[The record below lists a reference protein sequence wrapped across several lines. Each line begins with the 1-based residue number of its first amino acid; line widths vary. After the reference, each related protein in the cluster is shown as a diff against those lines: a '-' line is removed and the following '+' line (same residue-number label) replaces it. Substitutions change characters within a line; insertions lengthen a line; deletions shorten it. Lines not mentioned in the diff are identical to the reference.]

1 MVINKAYG
9 RRATWASCIHKVN
22 STMAEDTDDHDAP
35 PDMRERHTGQPRN
48 VVLGDQGRGGTDV
61 FFAAVRMTRMPM
73 CLSDPSQPDNPLVF
87 VNRAFED
94 LTGYMAEEVL
104 GRNCRFLQGPDTDP
118 AAMDE
123 VRRAIAAKVD
133 VSVECYNH
141 RKDGSG
147 FWNALYLSPV
157 FDEAGGL
164 LYFFA
169 SQLDVTK
176 RREAEAMMQQGQR
189 MDALGSMAA
198 GVAHEF
204 GNMMTIVRGSLKQA
218 RRHPSSERQ
227 AEQLARVEW
236 GAAQATRLTQQM
248 LSFAHWQAPYS
259 NLADLGE
266 LVRNMDD
273 LMKQVA
279 GIGIALTVDAPP
291 EPLPVLVVASQLEL
305 ALFNLV
311 RNAADAMLEGGVLTI
326 STRRLNKGDAGE
338 FAVLEVADTG
348 VGMAPEV
355 ARRATEPFFTTKGR
369 GKGTGLGLSMVRDC
383 AEQCGGALEID
394 STMGQGTRIHI
405 VLPLSKGSVEGH
417 KTPVS
422 SAAPH
427 VAAR

>member
-1 MVINKAYG
+1 
-9 RRATWASCIHKVN
+9 
-22 STMAEDTDDHDAP
+22 
-35 PDMRERHTGQPRN
+35 
-48 VVLGDQGRGGTDV
+48 
-61 FFAAVRMTRMPM
+61 
-73 CLSDPSQPDNPLVF
+73 VF

-104 GRNCRFLQGPDTDP
+104 GRNCRFLQRQDTDP
-118 AAMDE
+118 AAVDE

-133 VSVECYNH
+133 VSVECYNY

-169 SQLDVTK
+169 SQLDVTQQ
-176 RREAEAMMQQGQR
+176 REAKAMMQQGQR

-204 GNMMTIVRGSLKQA
+204 GNMMTVVRGSLEQA

-227 AEQLARVEW
+227 AEQLARAEW
-236 GAAQATRLTQQM
+236 GAAQAARLTQQM
-248 LSFAHWQAPYS
+248 LSFAHRQAPTS
-259 NLADLGE
+259 KLADLGG

-291 EPLPVLVVASQLEL
+291 EPLPVLVLVVASQLEL

-311 RNAADAMLEGGVLTI
+311 RNAADAMPGGGALTI
-326 STRRLNKGDAGE
+326 STRRLYRGGAGE

-355 ARRATEPFFTTKGR
+355 ARRATEPFFTTKGQ
-369 GKGTGLGLSMVRDC
+369 GKGTGLGLSMVRAC
-383 AEQCGGALEID
+383 AEQCGGGLEID
-394 STMGQGTRIHI
+394 STMGQGTRIRI
-405 VLPLSKGSVEGH
+405 VLLLSEGSAEE
-417 KTPVS
+417 S
-422 SAAPH
+422 
-427 VAAR
+427 

>member
-1 MVINKAYG
+1 
-9 RRATWASCIHKVN
+9 
-22 STMAEDTDDHDAP
+22 MAEDTDDHDAP

-48 VVLGDQGRGGTDV
+48 VVLSDQGPGSTDV

-118 AAMDE
+118 AVVDE
-123 VRRAIAAKVD
+123 IRRAIAAKVD
-133 VSVECYNH
+133 VSVECYNY

-176 RREAEAMMQQGQR
+176 QREAEAMMQQGQR

-198 GVAHEF
+198 GGAHEF
-204 GNMMTIVRGSLKQA
+204 GNMMTIVRGSLEQA

-227 AEQLARVEW
+227 AEQLARAEW
-236 GAAQATRLTQQM
+236 GAAQAARLTQQM
-248 LSFAHWQAPYS
+248 LSFAHWQAPTS
-259 NLADLGE
+259 KLADLGE

-311 RNAADAMLEGGVLTI
+311 QNAADAMLEGGALTI
-326 STRRLNKGDAGE
+326 STRRSHRCDAGE

-383 AEQCGGALEID
+383 AEQCGGGLEID
-394 STMGQGTRIHI
+394 STMGQGTRIRI
-405 VLPLSKGSVEGH
+405 VLPLSEGSAEE
-417 KTPVS
+417 S
-422 SAAPH
+422 
-427 VAAR
+427 